1 MGDLSKF
8 AAAFDARCAA
18 AHRAYLETLEQAC
31 ADALDAA
38 GGDPSRV
45 LREYHAD
52 QMRDD
57 IKVDGEP
64 FRRVEVVMP
73 GLDDE
78 PVIRI
83 VMTDLTKETA

>member
-45 LREYHAD
+45 MREQHPN
-52 QMRDD
+52 RDD
-57 IKVDGEP
+57 LLVDDKP

-73 GLDDE
+73 GLDEE

-83 VMTDLTKETA
+83 VMTDLTIKETA

>member
-1 MGDLSKF
+1 MGDLSNF

-38 GGDPSRV
+38 GGDVSRV
-45 LREYHAD
+45 LREHHPNHD
-52 QMRDD
+52 V
-57 IKVDGEP
+57 IKVDDKP

-73 GLDDE
+73 GLDEE

-83 VMTDLTKETA
+83 VMTDLTIKETA